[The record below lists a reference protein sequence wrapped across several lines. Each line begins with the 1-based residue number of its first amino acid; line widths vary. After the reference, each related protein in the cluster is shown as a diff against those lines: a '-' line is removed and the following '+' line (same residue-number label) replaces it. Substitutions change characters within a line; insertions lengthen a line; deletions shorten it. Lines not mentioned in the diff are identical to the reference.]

1 MTTIQQA
8 IVAYIRAKTADG
20 ASAAHV
26 AWLGFMLDR
35 LGVQCGGLR
44 MEQVTPDA
52 LRAYVIWLKEQ
63 ILAHESQRGHIRAMK
78 ALFKWYWEENE
89 HLDPYKMP
97 TRRIKVPKPQER
109 EPRALDLAIFPLL
122 FKATGLDNQGVR
134 DRAILLF
141 MLDTGCRSA
150 GLLGLKVEDLRLTEQ
165 CARVREKGDKER
177 IVPLTKFTVM
187 HIRAWLAVRPRGA
200 QTVFCSLHRA
210 NWGGPLSKTG
220 LRLILKRLARIAN
233 VRSRINPHS
242 FRHALGRAYLS
253 AGGNAAMLRQV
264 MGHRD
269 ITTTLNFYVQYY
281 HEEMVRVH
289 QQFSPVVKI
298 EGELSGR
305 RSIGKPQQ

>member
-8 IVAYIRAKTADG
+8 IISYIRAKTADG
-20 ASAAHV
+20 SSSAHV
-26 AWLGFMLDR
+26 AWLGFMLER

-44 MEQVTPDA
+44 MEQATPDA
-52 LRAYVIWLKEQ
+52 LRTYVLWLREQ
-63 ILAHESQRGHIRAMK
+63 GLAHESQRGHIRAMK
-78 ALFKWYWEENE
+78 AMFKWYWEEND
-89 HLDPYKMP
+89 LDPYKMP

-122 FKATGLDNQGVR
+122 FKATGLDAQGVR

-150 GLLGLKVEDLRLTEQ
+150 GLLGVKTEDLRLTEQ
-165 CARVREKGDKER
+165 CARVKEKGDKER
-177 IVPLTKFTVM
+177 IVPLTTFTVK

-200 QTVFCSLHRA
+200 PTVFCSLHRA
-210 NWGGPLSKTG
+210 NWGGALSKTG
-220 LRLILKRLARIAN
+220 LRIILKRLARLAN
-233 VRSRINPHS
+233 VKSRINPHS

-253 AGGNAAMLRQV
+253 AGGNAAMLKQV

-289 QQFSPVVKI
+289 QQFSPVHQI
-298 EGELSGR
+298 ERELSGSR
-305 RSIGKPQQ
+305 PIGKPKQ